1 MARKRTRWAKVMC
14 IRIADQELAD
24 AITRW
29 VLEHE
34 VTFTELTLAALREYL
49 EARRA

>member
-1 MARKRTRWAKVMC
+1 MARRRTQWAKVMC
-14 IRIADQELAD
+14 IRIADRELAD

-34 VTFTELTLAALREYL
+34 TTFTELTIEALREYL
-49 EARRA
+49 EARHA